1 MPEIIYG
8 VHIITDKNK
17 EKLKKSYYHEILLGL
32 KPASFEVGCVIVMRN
47 VHVIDPFDARFKSTL
62 RTYWLVTLEEF
73 ESKFVINEDGH
84 RTSEFA
90 LITPKDS

>member
-8 VHIITDKNK
+8 VHIITDENK

-32 KPASFEVGCVIVMRN
+32 
-47 VHVIDPFDARFKSTL
+47 KSTL

-90 LITPKDS
+90 LITPKE